1 MDEKY
6 NNDTQSVYSECLY
19 SERTHKRKPEILS
32 KGIRLIGELVKHTVQ
47 FHLLSN
53 EEFLLTK
60 QARRVNSRS
69 KQRVCVGC
77 AMRSHVTCL
86 NEITEVKQHYEGTRI
101 YIQNGSDPRHRQ
113 KDLALRLVVQSVQDL
128 PYIFIKLCIVL
139 QLETSGIQITKQ
151 FPDSSSDFNL
161 TDSLKEQVKRDF
173 RSRGK
178 LKNVT
183 SSR

>member
-77 AMRSHVTCL
+77 AMRSHVNMPQWDYRSQIALWRNAYLHLEWQWSATQ
-86 NEITEVKQHYEGTRI
+86 TKGSRI
-101 YIQNGSDPRHRQ
+101 
-113 KDLALRLVVQSVQDL
+113 K
-128 PYIFIKLCIVL
+128 
-139 QLETSGIQITKQ
+139 
-151 FPDSSSDFNL
+151 
-161 TDSLKEQVKRDF
+161 
-173 RSRGK
+173 
-178 LKNVT
+178 T
-183 SSR
+183 SSTKCAGPALYIYKIMYCSSIRNIRNTNYKAISRFVQWLQFNGQS